1 MSKFLYGVLLLA
13 VVALLACA
21 GPEPTPVPTSAPTPE
36 PTPTPTLE
44 PTATPTPEPTSTPVP
59 TDTPEPA
66 PTSEPAAMAPQGTE
80 SSGTLAPLSMDD
92 PQAFLAELSSVEQS
106 CVSESV
112 APDRMQALL
121 TSPDLATPEEGAAL
135 LQCLEDETVTRLFL
149 TGLIGGIGP
158 LSADTSA
165 CIRTGFEG
173 LDIRATMLAATGGAG
188 EEAAMMGGMAAL
200 FLTLSCLNEE
210 EWQTAASSLGMNPD
224 ERKGLECV
232 MQELGG
238 PEGMAV
244 ALQPADGGPPMAFF
258 AAAQK
263 CEVAMGPGGPPG

>member
-1 MSKFLYGVLLLA
+1 MSKLLFGVLLLA

-21 GPEPTPVPTSAPTPE
+21 GPEPTPVPTSTPPPE
-36 PTPTPTLE
+36 PTPTPTPE
-44 PTATPTPEPTSTPVP
+44 PTATPTPEPTPTPVP
-59 TDTPEPA
+59 AATPEPT
-66 PTSEPAAMAPQGTE
+66 PTSGPAAAPRETE

-92 PQAFLAELSSVEQS
+92 PQAFLAELSSSEQS

-121 TSPDLATPEEGAAL
+121 TSPDLANPEEGAAL
-135 LQCLEDETVTRLFL
+135 LQCLEDETITRLFL

-165 CIRTGFEG
+165 CIRTGFEE
-173 LDIRATMLAATGGAG
+173 LDIRATMLATTGGAG
-188 EEAAMMGGMAAL
+188 EEAAMMGGMAAF
-200 FLTLSCLNEE
+200 FLTLSCLSEE
-210 EWQTAASSLGMNPD
+210 EWQTAAPSLDMNPD
-224 ERKGLECV
+224 DRKGLECV
-232 MQELGG
+232 MNELGG
-238 PEGMAV
+238 PEGMAA

-263 CEVAMGPGGPPG
+263 CEIAMGPGGPPG